1 MIEPT
6 KLKRHLTRIFL
17 KWGGEAIYTM
27 TFDGLSPS
35 QRSALEP
42 HCTLTD
48 EELPIIGAYK
58 DENEWLAITTKK
70 VTWCFDGVRYRL
82 PVSSIVFATADFDV
96 MQEKRLTM
104 DKVNEIL
111 ITTNDRGV
119 IPLKMEAG
127 GPMCGVWNVL
137 LHLSQLNAN
146 GQLKN
151 D

>member
-1 MIEPT
+1 MIEPI
-6 KLKRHLTRIFL
+6 KLKRNLTRIFL
-17 KWGGEAIYTM
+17 KSGGDGSYTM
-27 TFDGLSPS
+27 TFDGLSPT

-48 EELPIIGAYK
+48 EELPVIGAYK

-70 VTWCFDGVRYRL
+70 VTWCFDGARYRL
-82 PVSSIVFATADFDV
+82 PVSSIVFATADFDM
-96 MQEKRLTM
+96 MQKQRLTM

-111 ITTNDRGV
+111 ITTNDQEV
-119 IPLKMEAG
+119 TPLKMEAG

-137 LHLSQLNAN
+137 LHLGQLNAN